1 MNIIVCVKQ
10 VADPEAVVEV
20 TGEGALQ
27 VEDRWITGFFDE
39 VAIEQALQLRDRF
52 GGEVTAV
59 TVGTGKAT
67 DALRR
72 AVAMGANRA
81 IQVDDPGAA
90 SLDGIG
96 VARALAAVIRTESAD
111 LILCGKASLD
121 LEAAV
126 VGPALAEF
134 LGLPHLSEV
143 VELEAADD
151 GDTLVG
157 ARAVEGGRIRE
168 RVALPA
174 LITAGKGLAEPRVP
188 PVTGVMKAMRTPIDR
203 RSLADLGLDAPTV
216 GWEIRGHHAPPKRA
230 AVTMVDGEFPADVD
244 ALVDALQKKGALS

>member
-10 VADPEAVVEV
+10 IADPEAVVEV
-20 TGEGALQ
+20 TGDGSLQ
-27 VEDRWITGFFDE
+27 VEDRWITSFFDE
-39 VAIEQALQLRDRF
+39 VAIEQAMQLRDRL

-81 IQVDDPGAA
+81 IQVDDPGVAD
-90 SLDGIG
+90 LDGIG

-121 LEAAV
+121 LEAGV

-143 VELEAADD
+143 VELEAAEDAL
-151 GDTLVG
+151 TG

-168 RVALPA
+168 KVALPA
-174 LITAGKGLAEPRVP
+174 VITTGKGLVEPRVP

-203 RSLADLGLDAPTV
+203 RSLADLGLETPLP
-216 GWEIRGHHAPPKRA
+216 GWQVRTHHPPPKREP
-230 AVTMVDGEFPADVD
+230 VTMLDGEFPANVD
-244 ALVDALQKKGALS
+244 ALVAALQQKGALP

>member
-1 MNIIVCVKQ
+1 MHIIVCVKQ

-39 VAIEQALQLRDRF
+39 VAVEQALQLRDRF

-72 AVAMGANRA
+72 AVAMGGNRA
-81 IQVDDPGAA
+81 IQVDDPAVVGM
-90 SLDGIG
+90 DGVGI
-96 VARALAAVIRTESAD
+96 ARTLAAVIRAESAD
-111 LILCGKASLD
+111 LVLCGKASLD
-121 LEAAV
+121 VEAGV

-143 VELEAADD
+143 VELEIGDD
-151 GDTLVG
+151 GNSLVG

-168 RVALPA
+168 RCALPA
-174 LITAGKGLAEPRVP
+174 LVTVGKGLVEPRVP

-203 RSLADLGLDAPTV
+203 RSLADLGMVESAP
-216 GWEIRGHHAPPKRA
+216 GWEVRTHHAPPKRA
-230 AVTMVDGEFPADVD
+230 AVHLVEGEFPADVD
-244 ALVDALQKKGALS
+244 ALVDALREKGVLP

>member
-27 VEDRWITGFFDE
+27 VENRWITGFFDE

-72 AVAMGANRA
+72 AVAMGASRA
-81 IQVDDPGAA
+81 IQVDDPATA
-90 SLDGIG
+90 DLDGVG
-96 VARALAAVIRTESAD
+96 VARALAEVLRTETAD

-121 LEAAV
+121 LEAGV

-143 VELEAADD
+143 VELEPGDD
-151 GDTLVG
+151 GATLVG

-168 RVALPA
+168 KVALPA
-174 LITAGKGLAEPRVP
+174 LITAGKGLVEPRVP

-203 RSLADLGLDAPTV
+203 RSLADLGLDAPLP
-216 GWEIRGHHAPPKRA
+216 GWEVRTHHSPPKRA
-230 AVTMVDGEFPADVD
+230 AVTMVEGEFPADVD
-244 ALVDALQKKGALS
+244 ALVGALQQKGALS